1 MGVFNFIE
9 TFFFISLGITFILIL
24 LLVYH
29 FKQRLSAVEQK
40 GDTMFDIMNN
50 MVKEMGVIKTLVLQR
65 AMTSVA
71 PPSMPFPFQNMGQG
85 QGQPINHM
93 FSQMSNGPSNELK
106 PVLEEDDESDESSTS
121 SSSLGDND
129 SDDEN
134 SDGENSDDEENN
146 DDSDDDDDNYKKVD
160 TDDNIK
166 VIVSDDDN
174 TLSDDSTVNLEI
186 IMQEPDLNITTINI
200 EPLEVAN
207 LEIDESLANLDGDDD
222 KSTVSEITNNPELE
236 EPDVQPIVPETTVEL
251 PNPEIA
257 QTVSSDD
264 YRKYGLSALK
274 SLVLA
279 KGLATDVSKMKK
291 PALLELLGVSK

>member
-65 AMTSVA
+65 AMASVA

-85 QGQPINHM
+85 QPINHI
-93 FSQMSNGPSNELK
+93 FSQMSNGPSNDLK

-129 SDDEN
+129 SDDEEN
-134 SDGENSDDEENN
+134 SDDSDDENSDDEN
-146 DDSDDDDDNYKKVD
+146 NYKKVD

-186 IMQEPDLNITTINI
+186 IIQEPEVNITTINI
-200 EPLEVAN
+200 EPLEIAN

-222 KSTVSEITNNPELE
+222 KSTVSEITNNPDLE
-236 EPDVQPIVPETTVEL
+236 EPYIQPIVPETIVEP

>member
-65 AMTSVA
+65 AMASVA

-134 SDGENSDDEENN
+134 SDDDETSDDSDDENSDDEN
-146 DDSDDDDDNYKKVD
+146 NYKKVD

-222 KSTVSEITNNPELE
+222 KSTVSEITNNPDLE
-236 EPDVQPIVPETTVEL
+236 EPDVQPIVPETTVEP

>member
-65 AMTSVA
+65 AMASVA

-85 QGQPINHM
+85 QPINHI
-93 FSQMSNGPSNELK
+93 FSQMSNGPSNDLK

-129 SDDEN
+129 SDDEEN
-134 SDGENSDDEENN
+134 SDDSDDENSDDEN
-146 DDSDDDDDNYKKVD
+146 NYKKVD

-186 IMQEPDLNITTINI
+186 IIQEPEVNITTINI
-200 EPLEVAN
+200 EPLEIAN

-222 KSTVSEITNNPELE
+222 KSTVSEITNNPDLE
-236 EPDVQPIVPETTVEL
+236 EPDIQPIVPETIVEP